1 MFCVL
6 CLELSPASPP
16 DISVCTTHRGQRT
29 EIIKLHILTQNST
42 HFIFIARQSDY
53 GLFQAQYKRW
63 LHKEFWY
70 FMRNVSNIV
79 FVSRTGAKRNWK
91 CVKWAKKSHW
101 IKASQIWD
109 LSQHEMYWEMFL
121 SFVWRPTSGKSPSPL
136 FFLIGANLVCF
147 GSERHIAPFVQTT
160 GTQHKILFDMINVFG
175 RKKLMHDMIIF
186 GMDYHFVVLS
196 SNKKW

>member
-1 MFCVL
+1 MKYKNSWSFVL
-6 CLELSPASPP
+6 SLIE
-16 DISVCTTHRGQRT
+16 T
-29 EIIKLHILTQNST
+29 EILKLHILTQNST

-121 SFVWRPTSGKSPSPL
+121 SFVWRPTSGNES
-136 FFLIGANLVCF
+136 
-147 GSERHIAPFVQTT
+147 IAPVFPNRGQSCLLRQWKTYRSFCSDNRNTT
-160 GTQHKILFDMINVFG
+160 QDIVWHDQCFWAQKADARYDNLWDGLPLCGTVIK
-175 RKKLMHDMIIF
+175 
-186 GMDYHFVVLS
+186 
-196 SNKKW
+196 